1 MRKGNLVKMNDF
13 RRTEWEDVEY
23 RLRRPPTP
31 EETQAHI
38 NSDYISR
45 GLDDA
50 GEPRL
55 PPTCVYIDIDPET
68 ILKVERARCAV
79 RLSYGN
85 PEPKMTMVRVMSGRH
100 IGEVAYCKRNRL
112 EVL

>member
-1 MRKGNLVKMNDF
+1 MRKGNLAKMNDF
-13 RRTEWEDVEY
+13 RRTAWEDVEY

-31 EETQAHI
+31 EETQSWY
-38 NSDYISR
+38 NSDSSK
-45 GLDDA
+45 GLNDA
-50 GEPRL
+50 GETRL

-85 PEPKMTMVRVMSGRH
+85 PEPKMTMVRVMSGKH
-100 IGEVAYCKRNRL
+100 IGEVAYCKRHRL